1 MERNGRDREQLKVIH
16 GLLVQG
22 AKCAN
27 SISQRQLGVHVRER
41 PSYWYLWHGTR
52 ATKAD
57 CVRSMSDTRWAYE
70 GEVERWTEEEVE
82 RELVE
87 MTGWLEQLA
96 GLEAKEEEEGE
107 SGSSVRGSENCL
119 YED

>member
-1 MERNGRDREQLKVIH
+1 MRKL
-16 GLLVQG
+16 
-22 AKCAN
+22 
-27 SISQRQLGVHVRER
+27 SQRQLGVHVRER

-57 CVRSMSDTRWAYE
+57 CVRSMSDTRWVYE
-70 GEVERWTEEEVE
+70 GEVERWAEEEVE

-119 YED
+119 HED